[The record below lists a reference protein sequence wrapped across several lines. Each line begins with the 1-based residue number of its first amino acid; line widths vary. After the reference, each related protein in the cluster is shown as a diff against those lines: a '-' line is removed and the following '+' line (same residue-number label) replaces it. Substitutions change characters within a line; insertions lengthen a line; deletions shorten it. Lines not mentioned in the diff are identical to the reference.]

1 MESSPVTLDQFRNSL
16 LAVLEETFESVQ
28 GIYLDKRTSLFETLD
43 GISAEAA
50 SKSPSDSRSTIAAHV
65 YHLCFYLDV
74 VLRSIRAEPVGT
86 VDWKESWKVQRVT
99 KEEWEALK
107 ARCRTSYH
115 DVLAV
120 VKGMDAWD
128 RPDDVTDSLAILA
141 HTAYHLGAIRMA
153 LGAAQ
158 DQA

>member
-1 MESSPVTLDQFRNSL
+1 MNSNPVTLDQFRTSL

-28 GIYLDKRTSLFETLD
+28 GVYLDKGTSLFETLD
-43 GISAEAA
+43 AISAEDA
-50 SKSPSDSRSTIAAHV
+50 SKSPAPSRSTIAGHL

-74 VLRSIRAEPVGT
+74 VLRSIRAEAVGT
-86 VDWKESWKVQRVT
+86 INWRESWRSQHVT
-99 KEEWEALK
+99 KDEWDALK
-107 ARCRTSYH
+107 ARCRQSYT

-141 HTAYHLGAIRMA
+141 HTAYHLGAIRLA
-153 LGAAQ
+153 LGVVLQ
-158 DQA
+158 D

>member
-1 MESSPVTLDQFRNSL
+1 MPSNPVTLDQFRTSL

-43 GISAEAA
+43 GISAEDA
-50 SKSPSDSRSTIAAHV
+50 SRAPSASRSTIAAHV

-74 VLRSIRAEPVGT
+74 LLRSIRAEAAGK

-99 KEEWEALK
+99 KDEWDALR
-107 ARCRTSYH
+107 ARCRQAYT

-128 RPDDVTDSLAILA
+128 RPDDVTDSIAILA
-141 HTAYHLGAIRMA
+141 HTAYHLGAIR
-153 LGAAQ
+153 LAAGVVSR
-158 DQA
+158 D